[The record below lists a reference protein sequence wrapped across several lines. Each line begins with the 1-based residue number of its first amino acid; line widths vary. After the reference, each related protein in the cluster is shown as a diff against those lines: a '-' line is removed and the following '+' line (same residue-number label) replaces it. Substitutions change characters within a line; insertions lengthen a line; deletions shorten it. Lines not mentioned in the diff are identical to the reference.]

1 MSLQRLFDNDHCVI
15 FSVRERFVPKTNA
28 QIPNFR
34 TLLKLMYLVKWH
46 RCMALLYKDVMLD
59 HANKLSGV
67 YTCIGNLWSLHIWYL
82 RWCFWWYI
90 ICYVDANNLD
100 ICLFYWLFFFS
111 EFFVDLLNFP
121 IFLQWCASIKFSQR
135 KNDCYMSACQFRR
148 SEEHLHLI
156 ISLPVVPNIAM
167 LCV

>member
-1 MSLQRLFDNDHCVI
+1 MLM
-15 FSVRERFVPKTNA
+15 
-28 QIPNFR
+28 QI
-34 TLLKLMYLVKWH
+34 TLTYAYFID
-46 RCMALLYKDVMLD
+46 C
-59 HANKLSGV
+59 
-67 YTCIGNLWSLHIWYL
+67 
-82 RWCFWWYI
+82 
-90 ICYVDANNLD
+90 
-100 ICLFYWLFFFS
+100 FFS

-121 IFLQWCASIKFSQR
+121 IFLQRCAPIKFSQR